1 MCSSDLG
8 ETMRVTGGGEEEGKI
23 MGELG
28 GRGLESRRD
37 EAKMS
42 ESMVE
47 SEATIAFSETLES

>member
-1 MCSSDLG
+1 
-8 ETMRVTGGGEEEGKI
+8 MRVTGGGEEEGKI